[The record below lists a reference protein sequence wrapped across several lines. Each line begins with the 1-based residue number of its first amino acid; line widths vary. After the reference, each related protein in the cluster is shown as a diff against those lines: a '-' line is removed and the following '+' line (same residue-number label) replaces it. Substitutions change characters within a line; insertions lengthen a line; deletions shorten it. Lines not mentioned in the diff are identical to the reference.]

1 MKPKFLIASL
11 SSCSGCIGTIFTL
24 DILSDFLERIDLI
37 YFPFIKDQT
46 EIQDCDIALVE
57 GCVSEETQIE
67 ILKEIR
73 KHAKKVIALGTC
85 AAFGGI
91 LSLSTEKKAYPIS
104 AYIEIDGFIPGCPP
118 PSKLLGVSLIRL
130 LENKEIELKYTNL
143 CLNCPLRG
151 EAEINFINP
160 INYLMPE
167 KIATEEE
174 RAQCF
179 LKNSI
184 LCLGPITREGCENKC
199 IESGL
204 PCEGCMGPISQNADF
219 TADVIN
225 FLSLI
230 KLSKDLRKYD
240 GIFFRFSKP
249 KIKFKQIEEYKEV
262 EE

>member
-11 SSCSGCIGTIFTL
+11 SSCSGCIGTIFAL
-24 DILSDFLERIDLI
+24 DIFPDFLDRIDLVF
-37 YFPFIKDQT
+37 FPFLKDQT
-46 EIQDCDIALVE
+46 EVQDNDVALVE
-57 GCVSEETQIE
+57 GCVSEEIQID

-73 KHAKKVIALGTC
+73 KHSKKVIALGTC

-104 AYIEIDGFIPGCPP
+104 SYIEIDGFIPGCPL
-118 PSKLLGVSLIRL
+118 PSKLLGVSLLRL
-130 LENKEIELKYTNL
+130 LENKEIELKDTNL

-160 INYLMPE
+160 INNLMPE
-167 KIATEEE
+167 KVPTEEE
-174 RAQCF
+174 RTQCF

-184 LCLGPITREGCENKC
+184 LCLGPVTREGCENKC

-204 PCEGCMGPISQNADF
+204 PCEGCMGPISPHADY
-219 TADVIN
+219 TSSVIN

-249 KIKFKQIEEYKEV
+249 KIKFKQVEV